1 MYNNGHRLLVIADDI
16 TGAAE
21 IAGIAHALG
30 HPVRLLCAT
39 APAASA
45 ASTVCGD
52 SVATTPAPV
61 LTVIATDTRSMTEA
75 EASAETRR
83 VVAFGFPEGTT
94 LFKKTDSALRGHVV
108 AELRALLQATGYPRA
123 VYMPANPSKGRIIRD
138 GVYYIRG
145 EKREERGV
153 FTPLHETAFSY
164 DPEFP
169 AHTSVLRERFP
180 EAESLGIIMP
190 DAESEAD
197 LRSIVDRYAD
207 GHTLFAG
214 AADLFRCLIANT
226 PASVH
231 TTPPSRTGGEEGGF
245 RGGEGGVFPLILCG
259 STQSRPLDLGIPIIP
274 MPREVYDGQED
285 AAYWF
290 ARLSASKHANPPSP
304 TGGKGAGCLLTIPHT
319 HRTGH
324 DVAVHLRTV
333 MADMARRLVAAA
345 FPHPTDGGC
354 RSLHLII
361 EGGATAWATLQAL
374 GWTDFD
380 IVRQVAPGVV
390 QMRSATSG
398 ALVTLKP
405 GSYPWGGLFE
415 PSAIGTQ

>member
-30 HPVRLLCAT
+30 HPVRLLCA
-39 APAASA
+39 

-52 SVATTPAPV
+52 SVATAPAPV

-145 EKREERGV
+145 EKIEERGV

-180 EAESLGIIMP
+180 DAESLGIIMP

-197 LRSIVDRYAD
+197 LRSIVDRYDD

-214 AADLFRCLIANT
+214 AADLFRSLIANT

-290 ARLSASKHANPPSP
+290 ARLSASKHANHPSR
-304 TGGKGAGCLLTIPHT
+304 TGGEGGEFQAGFPSGCLLTIPHT

-333 MADMARRLVAAA
+333 MADMARRLVAAT

-415 PSAIGTQ
+415 PAHQ